1 MSATRVDVQQVP
13 EPPVSSPRPR
23 VVVRADLLPALRVLG
38 TVAVLGLP
46 LGWLW
51 SRLAPAEIAAV
62 VAAPGPGGV
71 GVVPMLGQTEHR
83 FDAMATFVLLGM
95 AAGVLTGQVLWLL
108 RSLRGPVVLVGAVL
122 GSLIAAWFAMH
133 TGLWLVE
140 WRYPPG
146 TPLPGDVITR
156 APVLASAWVVVAQ
169 PFALAVAYSLAV
181 SWNGSEDL
189 GRGSRV
195 SGDASYS
202 SS

>member
-1 MSATRVDVQQVP
+1 MSAAQVDVQLAGS
-13 EPPVSSPRPR
+13 PVSSSRPR

-38 TVAVLGLP
+38 VVAVLGLP

-51 SRLAPAEIAAV
+51 SRLAPVEIASV
-62 VAAPGPGGV
+62 VADPGAGQA
-71 GVVPMLGQTEHR
+71 GVVPMPGQTEHR

-122 GSLIAAWFAMH
+122 GSLVAAWFAMRV
-133 TGLWLVE
+133 GLWLVE
-140 WRYPPG
+140 WRYPVG
-146 TPLPGDVITR
+146 TPRPGDVIIR

-169 PFALAVAYSLAV
+169 PFAVAVAYSLAV

-189 GRGSRV
+189 GRGPP
-195 SGDASYS
+195 
-202 SS
+202 